1 MKEVYEKPEITESVN
16 GTLEGV
22 YACTGSGTA
31 EDDNRSGCGNGSYWK
46 NYFNFQV
53 GPIVIEH
60 SDCGGHYG
68 HRGHHGGWF

>member
-31 EDDNRSGCGNGSYWK
+31 EDDNWSGCGHQSSWEHYMDV
-46 NYFNFQV
+46 QV
-53 GPIVIEH
+53 GPIVFRH
-60 SDCGGHYG
+60 HG
-68 HRGHHGGWF
+68 HRGHCGGWF